1 MAFPFKG
8 MLFSWVNFPSN
19 NKKITASDMQRD
31 SGFTDET
38 NPPSGDD
45 ISRLLKRVDRLR
57 RLAGKYK
64 RAEVVRDA
72 LLQITHIATE
82 VSSPEDFYA
91 GVHTHLKSLIA
102 ADNFFIATYNHRTE
116 HLEIPFFA
124 DEKDPHPSLMY
135 PDEDLHQILMRGI
148 TGYVF
153 RQGETALC
161 GQADF
166 ERLEASG
173 DIVSLGSA
181 SHQWLGVPIRY
192 QDRTTGVLVVQTYN
206 PEVNYGL
213 TEIELMEFISHHI
226 SGVMERLRH
235 HEQLEQSIEQRTR
248 ELSEAYDKLKLE
260 VYERRRAERLQKSLF
275 EIAELSATGL
285 EHPDFYARLHS
296 ILSHL
301 IPASNCYIAL
311 IEKEAQALS
320 FPFYVSQLGTE
331 APKRRPLT
339 DGLTEYLLSRRRPL
353 LLDQSAIRALV
364 ARGEVYAQTPELNNT
379 QKMHQWIGVP
389 LFIGDEVK
397 GALTIYSLS
406 MSQNYQIRDLELLTF
421 VSQHIGTAIERK
433 QHAEFLK
440 KSYEQLEEKV
450 AERTRAL
457 AELNGEL
464 EQEIL
469 RRREVEQQLIHDAK
483 HDALTGLPNRSMF
496 TERLAQAVRHVRRHG
511 RDQFALLFIDLDRF
525 KQINDT
531 LGHLEGDRFLIETA
545 RRLASCI
552 RENDT
557 LGRLGGDEFVVL
569 LDDINS
575 PRDAEEVAERILTQ
589 LSEPFQLGDSLFQSG
604 ASIGV
609 AVSGRSYQDTA
620 ESILRDADC
629 AMYQAKAR
637 GKGCYVMFDTKRREA
652 HDKERQDEALLRDA
666 LAQDALYLRA
676 LPVITMDGSTPV
688 AHRITLA
695 WQHPSQGELY
705 AGPLIELAERSN
717 LSMELD
723 IYLLK
728 ALSQPLPGWL
738 TSTELHLCLSSAH
751 LKHKHALRKLKNLLK
766 DVRAHAANIWVFF
779 DEAALVQDSQSHI
792 AGFDML
798 GKLEVNFGLSGYG
811 NGFSSLKSLTLMPI
825 QALRL
830 AETQGEAG
838 SEKVRFLTASA
849 VAAMSLGLRVI
860 ASGSEPLSTR
870 NALAQ
875 AGVPLIQQL
884 TACEVIAQQEY
895 A

>member
-1 MAFPFKG
+1 
-8 MLFSWVNFPSN
+8 
-19 NKKITASDMQRD
+19 MQRD
-31 SGFTDET
+31 SGFTDEA

-45 ISRLLKRVDRLR
+45 VSRLLKRVDRLR

-91 GVHTHLKSLIA
+91 GVHAHLKSLIA
-102 ADNFFIATYNHRTE
+102 ADNFFIATYNHRTGR
-116 HLEIPFFA
+116 LEIPFFA
-124 DEKDPHPSLMY
+124 DEKDPHPSEMF
-135 PDEDLHQILMRGI
+135 PEEDLHQILMRGI

-166 ERLEASG
+166 ERLEAQG

-192 QDRTTGVLVVQTYN
+192 QERTTGVLVVQTYKS
-206 PEVNYGL
+206 EVNYGL

-235 HEQLEQSIEQRTR
+235 QEQLEQSIDQRTR
-248 ELSEAYDKLKLE
+248 ELSEAYDKLKQE

-275 EIAELSATGL
+275 EIAELSASGL
-285 EHPDFYARLHS
+285 EQPDFYQRLHS

-311 IEKEAQALS
+311 IDAQENALH

-331 APKRRPLT
+331 APKRRPMT

-353 LLDQSAIRALV
+353 LLDQKDIQELM
-364 ARGEVYAQTPELNNT
+364 ARGDIYAHTPQLNNT

-406 MSQNYQIRDLELLTF
+406 MTQNYQMRDLELLTF

-433 QHAEFLK
+433 QHAESLRR
-440 KSYEQLEEKV
+440 SYEQLEEKV

-469 RRREVEQQLIHDAK
+469 RRKEVEQKLIHDAK
-483 HDALTGLPNRSMF
+483 HDTLTGLPNRAMF

-545 RRLASCI
+545 RRLSACV
-552 RENDT
+552 REIDT
-557 LGRLGGDEFVVL
+557 LGRIGGDEFVVL

-575 PRDAEEVAERILTQ
+575 PRDAEEVAERILSA
-589 LSEPFQLGDSLFQSG
+589 LSVPFILGDSLFQSG
-604 ASIGV
+604 ASIGI
-609 AVSGRSYQDTA
+609 AVSGTGFKDTA
-620 ESILRDADC
+620 QSILRDADA

-637 GKGCYVMFDTKRREA
+637 GKGCYVVFDAKGRA
-652 HDKERQDEALLRDA
+652 ERHQEHQDEALLRDA
-666 LAQDALYLRA
+666 LIHEQLYLQVMPVVCQQQEQTSAYA
-676 LPVITMDGSTPV
+676 LSLGWEHPRGH
-688 AHRITLA
+688 ALGGLELA
-695 WQHPSQGELY
+695 T
-705 AGPLIELAERSN
+705 LAERCN
-717 LSMELD
+717 LSLELD
-723 IYLLK
+723 RYLLRQL
-728 ALSQPLPGWL
+728 ADPVPDWL
-738 TSTELHLCLSSAH
+738 DGAELHLCLSSAH
-751 LKHKHALRKLKNLLK
+751 LKHKHALRGLKNMVK
-766 DVRAHAANIWVFF
+766 ETHCAAKQLWLFF
-779 DEAALVQDSQSHI
+779 DEAAVVQDTQSHI
-792 AGFDML
+792 AGFEAL
-798 GKLEVNFGLSGYG
+798 GKLGVQFGLSGYG
-811 NGFSSLKSLTLMPI
+811 NGFSSFKSLTLMPVK
-825 QALRL
+825 ALRL
-830 AETQGEAG
+830 ASAGEDAG
-838 SEKVRFLTASA
+838 QEKMRLLTASA
-849 VAAMSLGLRVI
+849 VAAMSLGLKVI
-860 ASGSEPLSTR
+860 AAQNGSADTQRALTSAGVTLFQTHEATR
-870 NALAQ
+870 LNALAS
-875 AGVPLIQQL
+875 
-884 TACEVIAQQEY
+884 CS
-895 A
+895 